1 MYPPFY
7 LCPCVPVYLSTFTM
21 IRNTERRPRAPG
33 ELGIR
38 IVILVLAALLLMALQ
53 LTGQLQSLRSVISF
67 ITAPAQLGATGFA
80 RTITDAVD
88 FVQELGVLRQRVNE
102 MEQINAALRAENF
115 SLREVEQE
123 NERMRRILAFA
134 QTRPGLELRGAQI
147 IARVIG
153 QESTNFLEYI
163 EIDLGATHNIAVGMP
178 VVTEQGLVGRI
189 SEVNNVTSKVLLIT
203 DPSSAVNAIMQSS
216 RLNGII
222 QGAPNGDLL
231 MDFIPQGPVFSV
243 GEVVLTSGM
252 GVRFPKGIPIGQ
264 VIERRQRD
272 IDIFQQAVVRPII
285 DFSSLELVAI
295 VTNFD
300 PQEVVPALS
309 ETPTPDPATLITGT
323 TSVTATSII
332 TATTPV
338 TANP

>member
-1 MYPPFY
+1 
-7 LCPCVPVYLSTFTM
+7 M
-21 IRNTERRPRAPG
+21 IRNSERRPRTPG

-67 ITAPAQLGATGFA
+67 VTAPAQLGATGFA
-80 RTITDAVD
+80 RTITDGVE
-88 FVQELGVLRQRVNE
+88 FVLELGVLRQRVNE
-102 MEQINAALRAENF
+102 LEQINAGLRAENF
-115 SLREVEQE
+115 SLREVERE

-153 QESTNFLEYI
+153 QESTNFLNYI
-163 EIDLGATHNIAVGMP
+163 EIDLGASHNIAVGMP

-203 DPSSAVNAIMQSS
+203 DPSSAVNAILQSS

-222 QGAPNGDLL
+222 QGAPNGDLV
-231 MDFIPQGPVFSV
+231 MDFIPQGPIFSV

-252 GVRFPKGIPIGQ
+252 GVRFPRGIPIGQ
-264 VIERRQRD
+264 VVERRQRD
-272 IDIFQQAVVRPII
+272 IDIFQQAVVRPSI

-300 PQEVVPALS
+300 PQEEVPALS

-323 TSVTATSII
+323 TALTATSAI

-338 TANP
+338 TTNP

>member
-1 MYPPFY
+1 
-7 LCPCVPVYLSTFTM
+7 M

-53 LTGQLQSLRSVISF
+53 LTGQLQSLRSAISF
-67 ITAPAQLGATGFA
+67 VTAPAQLGATGFA

-88 FVQELGVLRQRVNE
+88 FVLELGVLRQRVNE
-102 MEQINAALRAENF
+102 LEQINAGLRAENF

-163 EIDLGATHNIAVGMP
+163 EIDLGASHNIAIGMP

-203 DPSSAVNAIMQSS
+203 DPSSAVNAILQSS

-222 QGAPNGDLL
+222 QGAPNGDLV

-252 GVRFPKGIPIGQ
+252 GVRFPRGIPIGQ
-264 VIERRQRD
+264 VVERRQRD
-272 IDIFQQAVVRPII
+272 IDIFQQAVVRPNI

-300 PQEVVPALS
+300 PQEEVPALS
-309 ETPTPDPATLITGT
+309 ETPTPDPSALITGT
-323 TSVTATSII
+323 TALTATSAI

-338 TANP
+338 TTSP

>member
-1 MYPPFY
+1 
-7 LCPCVPVYLSTFTM
+7 M

-33 ELGIR
+33 EIGLR
-38 IVILVLAALLLMALQ
+38 VVILVLAALLLMALQ
-53 LTGQLQSLRSVISF
+53 LTGQLQSLRSAISF
-67 ITAPAQLGATGFA
+67 VTAPAQLGATGFA
-80 RTITDAVD
+80 RTITDAVE
-88 FVQELGVLRQRVNE
+88 FVLELGVLRQRVNE
-102 MEQINAALRAENF
+102 LEQINAGLRAENF
-115 SLREVEQE
+115 SLREVERE
-123 NERMRRILAFA
+123 NERMRRILTFA

-153 QESTNFLEYI
+153 QESTNFLNYI

-203 DPSSAVNAIMQSS
+203 DPSSAVNAILQSS

-222 QGAPNGDLL
+222 QGTPNGDLL
-231 MDFIPQGPVFSV
+231 MDFIPQGPIFSV

-252 GVRFPKGIPIGQ
+252 GVSFPRGIPIGQ
-264 VIERRQRD
+264 VVERRQRD
-272 IDIFQQAVVRPII
+272 IDIFQQAVVRPSI

-300 PQEVVPALS
+300 PQESVPELA
-309 ETPTPDPATLITGT
+309 ETPTPDPAAPITNTLTTTGT
-323 TSVTATSII
+323 ISGTTTIVPAI
-332 TATTPV
+332 TTPAA
-338 TANP
+338 TNP

>member
-1 MYPPFY
+1 
-7 LCPCVPVYLSTFTM
+7 M
-21 IRNTERRPRAPG
+21 IRNTERRPRVPG

-38 IVILVLAALLLMALQ
+38 IVVLVLAALLLMALQ

-67 ITAPAQLGATGFA
+67 VTAPAQLGATGFA
-80 RTITDAVD
+80 RTITDAVE
-88 FVQELGVLRQRVNE
+88 FVLELGVLRQRVNE
-102 MEQINAALRAENF
+102 LEQINAGLRAENF
-115 SLREVEQE
+115 SLREVERE
-123 NERMRRILAFA
+123 NERMRRIFAFA

-153 QESTNFLEYI
+153 HESTNFLNYI
-163 EIDLGATHNIAVGMP
+163 EIDLGASQNIAVGMP

-203 DPSSAVNAIMQSS
+203 DPSSAVNAILQSS

-222 QGAPNGDLL
+222 QGTPNGDLI

-252 GVRFPKGIPIGQ
+252 GVRFPRGIPIGQ
-264 VIERRQRD
+264 VVERRQRD
-272 IDIFQQAVVRPII
+272 IDIFQQAVVRPSI

-300 PQEVVPALS
+300 PKEDVPALS

-323 TSVTATSII
+323 TTVTTTRAITVTA
-332 TATTPV
+332 PV
-338 TANP
+338 TTNP

>member
-1 MYPPFY
+1 
-7 LCPCVPVYLSTFTM
+7 M
-21 IRNTERRPRAPG
+21 IRNTERRPRTPG

-53 LTGQLQSLRSVISF
+53 LTGQLQSLRSAISVV
-67 ITAPAQLGATGFA
+67 TAPAQLGATGFA

-88 FVQELGVLRQRVNE
+88 FVLELGVLRQRVNE
-102 MEQINAALRAENF
+102 LEQINAGLRTENF

-163 EIDLGATHNIAVGMP
+163 EIDLGASHNIAVGMP

-203 DPSSAVNAIMQSS
+203 DPSSAVNSILQSS

-222 QGAPNGDLL
+222 QGTPDGDLI

-252 GVRFPKGIPIGQ
+252 GVRFPRGIPIGQ
-264 VIERRQRD
+264 VVERRQRD
-272 IDIFQQAVVRPII
+272 IDIFQQAVVRPSI

-300 PQEVVPALS
+300 PQEEVPLLS

-323 TSVTATSII
+323 TSLTATSAI

-338 TANP
+338 TTNP